1 MKNILYTGPFRFP
14 SGDAAAARIL
24 NNAKIFKLLGYNV
37 TIISWGGRPCESD
50 KCGDGNYYYEG
61 FRYVNTGDID
71 GKENNVFRRLFRH
84 FFSGKKALNIT
95 ARMIDDINVVIAYN
109 PSMYFTNKMLSLC
122 KQHSIAF
129 VSDLTEWYDPNEFP
143 GGKLAPP
150 SWINELNMT
159 LTQKKIRN
167 KIVISSFLNNYYKKS
182 NNIILPPLIDRT
194 EIKWSN
200 SKTVL
205 PFFDGVRIIYAGN
218 PSKKDLLA
226 TMLDAVIS
234 CLKKGLKLQFVI
246 VGVSKE
252 NIKNYT
258 NNQDVFSLR
267 DNILF
272 CGRVDQTEV
281 PSYYKVSDFSII
293 IREKTRKNMAGFPTK
308 LAESMMAGCPVIL
321 NYTSDI
327 ANYVSDGYNGF
338 VISDHS
344 STELEAILS
353 NIVNL
358 SRNDVSLMKSNAIK
372 SAIEKIDYSNFVDE
386 MNDFIVNMK

>member
-1 MKNILYTGPFRFP
+1 MKNILYVGPFRFP
-14 SGDAAAARIL
+14 AGDAAAARVL
-24 NNAKIFKLLGYNV
+24 NNAKILKILGYNV
-37 TIISWGGRPCESD
+37 TIISWGGRSYESD
-50 KCGDGNYYYEG
+50 KSDDGNYYYEG

-71 GKENNVFRRLFRH
+71 VKENNVFRRLFRH
-84 FFSGKKALNIT
+84 FFSGKNALNIT
-95 ARMIDDINVVIAYN
+95 ARMIDDVNVVIAYN

-122 KQHSIAF
+122 KQRSIAF

-143 GGKLAPP
+143 GGKFAPP
-150 SWINELNMT
+150 SWINELNMS
-159 LTQKKIRN
+159 LIQKKIRN
-167 KIVISSFLNNYYKKS
+167 KIVISSFLNNYYKTS

-194 EIKWSN
+194 EFKWSN

-218 PSKKDLLA
+218 PSKKDLLT

-234 CLKKGLKLQFVI
+234 CLKRGLKLQFVV

-252 NIKNYT
+252 NVTSYI
-258 NNQDVFSLR
+258 NNQDVFSLQ
-267 DNILF
+267 DNIVF
-272 CGRVDQTEV
+272 CGRVDQTDV

-293 IREKTRKNMAGFPTK
+293 VREKTRKNMAGFPTK

-344 STELEAILS
+344 STELEAILY

-358 SRNDVSLMKSNAIK
+358 SRNDISLMKSNAIK
-372 SAIEKIDYSNFVDE
+372 SAIEKFDYSNFVSG